1 MLHSHLFS
9 SISTQPTEYLLTP
22 VAPNDTIMTMSGVP
36 AFVLRRLIA
45 TPVLAV
51 FYATFTLWLLL
62 ILILAVGSLTGVVFE
77 TIKMNRDAFLGV
89 LTLVQI
95 TALLFLQLYLFCH
108 FPTTQGTDL
117 WVNVTG
123 WVYFLTANII
133 PGVLLA
139 TCIAQ
144 TNRHDRALSRAT
156 ENGRLPSHEE
166 VQGFLKPEKPD
177 RSTTIPPTQTQIYLK
192 NFDGWWIKFTYWAC
206 DLTKSVTPTA
216 LHRLLPRA
224 TDTNTDVQPLFGH
237 TTAFP
242 WPEWLTYAI
251 SQVDLASQLVV
262 ALYIDMSTMA
272 RACAFDMA
280 VWLQSQAKEA
290 LNATKQCIISWHF
303 VDRFAWG
310 VAAAVV
316 GYGLTKYM

>member
-1 MLHSHLFS
+1 
-9 SISTQPTEYLLTP
+9 
-22 VAPNDTIMTMSGVP
+22 MTVSDITT
-36 AFVLRRLIA
+36 FVLHRLTS

-51 FYATFTLWLLL
+51 FYPTLTLWLLL
-62 ILILAVGSLTGVVFE
+62 ILVLAVGSLTGVVFE
-77 TIKMNRDAFLGV
+77 TTKMNRGAYPGV

-95 TALLFLQLYLFCH
+95 TALLFLQLYLCCN
-108 FPTTQGTDL
+108 FPTTQGTNL

-123 WVYFLTANII
+123 WIYFLTANII

-144 TNRHDRALSRAT
+144 TNRHYRTLSRTT
-156 ENGRLPSHEE
+156 ENGRLPCPEE
-166 VQGFLKPEKPD
+166 VQGFLNPEEPD
-177 RSTTIPPTQTQIYLK
+177 RSTTIPSSAIQIYLK
-192 NFDGWWIKFTYWAC
+192 YFDDWWIKFTYWAC

-216 LHRLLPRA
+216 LRRLLPQA
-224 TDTNTDVQPLFGH
+224 TDTNTDVRPLFSH

-242 WPEWLTYAI
+242 WPEWFTHTI
-251 SQVDLASQLVV
+251 SQVILASQSVF
-262 ALYIDMSTMA
+262 ALCVDMPTMA
-272 RACAFDMA
+272 RLCAVNMA

-290 LNATKQCIISWHF
+290 FNATKQYIMSWHF